1 MWMKINSLKSRLLF
15 FFILSFDIK
24 FVLYLRNKIPKN
36 NRNERNIQVS
46 VNRIR
51 LNTVNYVKK
60 ETQYPVDI
68 IVAKDSVISSSMFE
82 HKSFSQQPLNYS

>member
-15 FFILSFDIK
+15 LFILSFDIK
-24 FVLYLRNKIPKN
+24 FILYLRSKIPKN

-60 ETQYPVDI
+60 ETQYRIDI
-68 IVAKDSVISSSMFE
+68 IVAKDSVISNSMFE

>member
-15 FFILSFDIK
+15 LFILSFDIK
-24 FVLYLRNKIPKN
+24 SVLYLRNKIAKN
-36 NRNERNIQVS
+36 NRNERNIQVN

-60 ETQYPVDI
+60 ETQYLVDI
-68 IVAKDSVISSSMFE
+68 IVAKDSVISGSMFE